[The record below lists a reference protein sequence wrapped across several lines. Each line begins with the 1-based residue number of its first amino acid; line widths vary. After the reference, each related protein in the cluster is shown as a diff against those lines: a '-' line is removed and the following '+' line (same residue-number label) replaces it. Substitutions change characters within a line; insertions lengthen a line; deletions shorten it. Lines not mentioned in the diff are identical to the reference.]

1 MSEATPTLHY
11 FIYYRVR
18 AELDRD
24 DIQAGVRA
32 MQAALARRTG
42 VAGRVLYRAHEDA
55 TWMEIYEGVRDAAAF
70 EVALAAE
77 VAAHDLDALVEP
89 GAARHTE
96 RFVECA

>member
-1 MSEATPTLHY
+1 MSEATPPLHY

-18 AELDRD
+18 AELDPD
-24 DIQAGVRA
+24 DIQAGVCA

-42 VAGRVLYRAHEDA
+42 IAGRLMHRAHEEA
-55 TWMEIYEGVRDAAAF
+55 TWMEVYEGVSEPAAF
-70 EVALAAE
+70 EAALAAE

-89 GAARHTE
+89 GAARHIE